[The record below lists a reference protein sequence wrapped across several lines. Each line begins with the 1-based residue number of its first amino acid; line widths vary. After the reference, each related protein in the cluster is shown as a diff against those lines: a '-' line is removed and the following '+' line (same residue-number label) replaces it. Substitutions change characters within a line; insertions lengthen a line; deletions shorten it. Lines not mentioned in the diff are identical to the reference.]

1 MTSKKPMTGADRTRA
16 STKKYKAAGLIQAK
30 VWAHPDEAPGVRA
43 YAAEQPL
50 TKAILDE
57 LKR

>member
-1 MTSKKPMTGADRTRA
+1 MTDKKPMTGAERTRA
-16 STKKYKAAGLIQAK
+16 STQKYRAAGLIQAK
-30 VWAHPDEAPGVRA
+30 VWTHPDEAPGVRA

-57 LKR
+57 LKK